1 MKRKPIRRFPT
12 GNAPPQKSIS
22 TGKGYSGLEDELYYV
37 GKEHIASRYRPIGL
51 QPIGRFLSFCAD
63 STASQKYFSE
73 KWRLAGSASHA
84 IRLMSGKGVPHRKIP
99 PQKGGEQDGSS
110 PPQVWQRMG
119 AV

>member
-12 GNAPPQKSIS
+12 GNAPPRKNVS
-22 TGKGYSGLEDELYYV
+22 TVKGCFGLEDELYCV
-37 GKEHIASRYRPIGL
+37 GKEHIDSIYRLIGL
-51 QPIGRFLSFCAD
+51 QPIGRFLSFYVDFA
-63 STASQKYFSE
+63 ASQKYFSE
-73 KWRLAGSASHA
+73 KWRLAGSAFNA
-84 IRLMSGKGVPHRKIP
+84 IRLMSGKGVPHRRIP

>member
-22 TGKGYSGLEDELYYV
+22 TGKGYSGLEDELYCV
-37 GKEHIASRYRPIGL
+37 GKEHIDSRYRPIGCN
-51 QPIGRFLSFCAD
+51 PIGRFLSFPAAH
-63 STASQKYFSE
+63 SGTKKYFSE
-73 KWRLAGSASHA
+73 KWRLAGSASNA